1 MYSSY
6 LADGRD
12 ILPGPAWSARRESVI
27 RVRAMSMSR
36 KAAQVAERMQE
47 YFCGP
52 PCRRGVLR
60 REMHWAVDLRP
71 GIFYF
76 NSGSTGRSSNRPHAH
91 TQITIGPDHLDLAC
105 IDV

>member
-76 NSGSTGRSSNRPHAH
+76 NSGSTGRSSNRPL
-91 TQITIGPDHLDLAC
+91 PKLDLSPHG
-105 IDV
+105 VN